1 MPKTRE
7 YIVINLKVFQRVRPW
22 KDINFIT
29 IKLSKKIYLF
39 ILFVSFSFQKKNQ
52 CYMRAL
58 FDYEPN
64 DDTLLPCKEI
74 GLPFENGDILQVFKE

>member
-1 MPKTRE
+1 MCI
-7 YIVINLKVFQRVRPW
+7 YINYL
-22 KDINFIT
+22 
-29 IKLSKKIYLF
+29 IKF
-39 ILFVSFSFQKKNQ
+39 ILPSQ

-74 GLPFENGDILQVFKE
+74 GLPFLNGDILQAC